1 LFLCKIIE
9 LVRKSGLFLL
19 IKVCLPGKGQF
30 SNFLVFLMKIKY
42 IPLTLTRLKAS
53 ISAADLTDNRAVE
66 NKAPKSVLEIAFK
79 VRWQL
84 VAVTTTL
91 LIGLQSRAARADSIF
106 SNAQKAMECIITN
119 ASAGGTISNAVL
131 TNLPMILFTALTI
144 VLFGYF
150 CFSVYQGVAAYGRG
164 EEVSNVIQQPIFTF
178 ISVILIVV
186 FQSLLFGNNGACT

>member
-1 LFLCKIIE
+1 MQRKIFPVA
-9 LVRKSGLFLL
+9 LAL
-19 IKVCLPGKGQF
+19 
-30 SNFLVFLMKIKY
+30 
-42 IPLTLTRLKAS
+42 LKAS
-53 ISAADLTDNRAVE
+53 TSASMRVDS
-66 NKAPKSVLEIAFK
+66 KARKNQATKNLLERLFP

-84 VAVTTTL
+84 VSVATTL
-91 LIGLQSRAARADSIF
+91 SIALQSRAARADSIF

-119 ASAGGTISNAVL
+119 ASAGGAISNAVL
-131 TNLPMILFTALTI
+131 TSLPMILFTALTI

-186 FQSLLFGNNGACT
+186 FQSLLFGNNAACS

>member
-1 LFLCKIIE
+1 MQRKIFPVA
-9 LVRKSGLFLL
+9 LAL
-19 IKVCLPGKGQF
+19 
-30 SNFLVFLMKIKY
+30 
-42 IPLTLTRLKAS
+42 LKAS
-53 ISAADLTDNRAVE
+53 TSASMQVDSKARINQAV
-66 NKAPKSVLEIAFK
+66 KSLQERLFQ

-84 VAVTTTL
+84 VSVATTL
-91 LIGLQSRAARADSIF
+91 SIALQSTAARADSIF

-119 ASAGGTISNAVL
+119 ASADGAISNAVL
-131 TNLPMILFTALTI
+131 TSLPMILFTALTI

-186 FQSLLFGNNGACT
+186 FQSLLFGNNAACS

>member
-1 LFLCKIIE
+1 MQ
-9 LVRKSGLFLL
+9 RKTPPVALAL
-19 IKVCLPGKGQF
+19 
-30 SNFLVFLMKIKY
+30 
-42 IPLTLTRLKAS
+42 LKAS
-53 ISAADLTDNRAVE
+53 TSASMQVDS
-66 NKAPKSVLEIAFK
+66 KARKNSATKNLLERLFP

-84 VAVTTTL
+84 VSVATTL
-91 LIGLQSRAARADSIF
+91 SVALQSRAARADSIF

-119 ASAGGTISNAVL
+119 ASAGGAISNAVL
-131 TNLPMILFTALTI
+131 TSLPMILFTALTI

-186 FQSLLFGNNGACT
+186 FQSLLFGNNAACS

>member
-1 LFLCKIIE
+1 MQRKIFPVA
-9 LVRKSGLFLL
+9 LAL
-19 IKVCLPGKGQF
+19 
-30 SNFLVFLMKIKY
+30 
-42 IPLTLTRLKAS
+42 LKAS
-53 ISAADLTDNRAVE
+53 TSASMQVDSKARISQAV
-66 NKAPKSVLEIAFK
+66 KSLLQRLFP

-84 VAVTTTL
+84 VSVATTL
-91 LIGLQSRAARADSIF
+91 SIALQSKAARADSIF

-119 ASAGGTISNAVL
+119 ASAGGAISNAVL
-131 TNLPMILFTALTI
+131 TSLPMILFTALTI

-186 FQSLLFGNNGACT
+186 FQSLLFGNNAACS

>member
-1 LFLCKIIE
+1 MQRKIFPVA
-9 LVRKSGLFLL
+9 LAL
-19 IKVCLPGKGQF
+19 
-30 SNFLVFLMKIKY
+30 
-42 IPLTLTRLKAS
+42 LKAS
-53 ISAADLTDNRAVE
+53 TSASMQVDSKARINRAI
-66 NKAPKSVLEIAFK
+66 KSLLERLFP

-84 VAVTTTL
+84 VSVATTL
-91 LIGLQSRAARADSIF
+91 SVALQSRAARADSIF

-119 ASAGGTISNAVL
+119 ASAGGAISNAVL
-131 TNLPMILFTALTI
+131 TSLPMILFTALTI

-186 FQSLLFGNNGACT
+186 FQSLLFGNNAACS